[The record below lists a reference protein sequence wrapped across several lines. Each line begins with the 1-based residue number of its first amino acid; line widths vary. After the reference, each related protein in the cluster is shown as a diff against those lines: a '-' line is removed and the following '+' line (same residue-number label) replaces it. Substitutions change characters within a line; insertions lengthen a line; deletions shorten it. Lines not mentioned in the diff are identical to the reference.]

1 MDTFRKLTEQRHQP
15 GSSQIE
21 EGTLWNNIGFQ
32 KDKAAADED
41 LASMNELTC
50 NSEVDSTIQKDMGI
64 KKPSVMAPT
73 AEVSIEAEEE
83 SVIQSQAPKQR
94 QLKKMST
101 KELEKWQDI
110 SSHPLLE
117 ADQVQFF

>member
-50 NSEVDSTIQKDMGI
+50 NSEVPFFGKFSFTCAHDHKLS
-64 KKPSVMAPT
+64 
-73 AEVSIEAEEE
+73 EVSIEAEEE